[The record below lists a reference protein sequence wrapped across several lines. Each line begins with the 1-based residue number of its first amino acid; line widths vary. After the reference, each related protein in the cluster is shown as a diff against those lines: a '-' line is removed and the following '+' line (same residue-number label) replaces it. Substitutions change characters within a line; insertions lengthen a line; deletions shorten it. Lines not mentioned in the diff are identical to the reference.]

1 MGAYILRR
9 LLLVLPTL
17 FGIMVLNFVLIQFV
31 PGGPIEQ
38 IIAELEGGGDVFES
52 ISGGGSEIAE
62 GAGSS
67 DYVGAQGLPPDF
79 IEELEREFGFDKPPL
94 ERFLNMM
101 WNYMRFD
108 FGESYF
114 RKITVVDLVLEKM
127 PVSITLG
134 LWSTLIA
141 YLVSIPLGIR
151 KAVRDGTPFDTWTS
165 GAIIVG
171 YAIPGF
177 LFAILLIVVFAG
189 GSYLQWFPLRGLTS
203 DEFETM
209 TLTGRFGSYAP
220 YVVLAIAASVA
231 GSVLAHRRAPD
242 MNRRAEAGAVFLGS
256 IVGVAAAGAV
266 IAAISGDTLGAGRE
280 HLWIVLLPAGFAALT
295 AALWAWRTQRDDI
308 PARPGGAAL
317 RVGLAGLPGI
327 FAAILLIGILSI
339 SGQIPQVPPGAE
351 VPAGITPT
359 LFGKIGDYFWHIW
372 LPVIAST
379 IGAFATLTLLTKN
392 SFLDE
397 IKKQYVMTAK
407 AKGLS
412 ERRVLYGH
420 VFRNAMLIVISGFP
434 ALFIGVFFGGSL
446 IIETLFSLDGLGR
459 LGFEAAV
466 ARDYPV
472 VFGTLF
478 TFSLIGLVVGIITD
492 LTYVLIDPR
501 IDFESRG

>member
-9 LLLVLPTL
+9 LLLVIPTL
-17 FGIMVLNFVLIQFV
+17 LGIMIINFALTQFV

-38 IIAELEGGGDVFES
+38 IIARMEGGGDVFET
-52 ISGGGSEIAE
+52 ISGGGSEL
-62 GAGSS
+62 
-67 DYVGAQGLPPDF
+67 VGGDEDTGFVGGRGLPKDF

-94 ERFLNMM
+94 ERFLTMM
-101 WNYMRFD
+101 WNYLRFD

-114 RKITVVDLVLEKM
+114 RSISVVDLVLEKM

-151 KAVRDGTPFDTWTS
+151 KAVRDGSRFDTWTS
-165 GAIIVG
+165 GAIIIG

-177 LFAILLIVVFAG
+177 LFALLLIVLFAG
-189 GSYLQWFPLRGLTS
+189 GSYFRIFPLRGLTS
-203 DEFETM
+203 DNWEQ
-209 TLTGRFGSYAP
+209 LSLVGK
-220 YVVLAIAASVA
+220 VL
-231 GSVLAHRRAPD
+231 
-242 MNRRAEAGAVFLGS
+242 
-256 IVGVAAAGAV
+256 
-266 IAAISGDTLGAGRE
+266 
-280 HLWIVLLPAGFAALT
+280 
-295 AALWAWRTQRDDI
+295 
-308 PARPGGAAL
+308 
-317 RVGLAGLPGI
+317 
-327 FAAILLIGILSI
+327 
-339 SGQIPQVPPGAE
+339 
-351 VPAGITPT
+351 
-359 LFGKIGDYFWHIW
+359 DYFWHIT
-372 LPVIAST
+372 LPVLAST
-379 IGAFATLTLLTKN
+379 ISAFATLTLLTKN

-412 ERRVLYGH
+412 ESRVLYGH

-478 TFSLIGLVVGIITD
+478 AFGLIGLVVGIITD

-501 IDFESRG
+501 IDFEARG